1 MLPHQLQSA
10 LVDLDAQGL
19 LRRRRVLDGT
29 QGARVRVD
37 GREYLSFSSNDYLG
51 LAGHPAIA
59 EAACQAAGEV
69 GVGAGAAHLL
79 TGHHR
84 LHHDLE
90 RELAAFVDMPSAL
103 LFSSGYM
110 ANLGVIQA
118 LLDRHGEVFE
128 DRLNHAS
135 LVDAALL
142 SRAKLTRYPHLDLA
156 ALERQLAG
164 SDAKVKLIASDTVFS
179 MDGDLAPVAE
189 LLALAERYDAWLY
202 LDDAHGFGV
211 LGEAGEGATSLLDV
225 QGREVARSDAAGEM
239 FPPFS
244 KGGRGYRRVG
254 ASSDLATLA
263 ITQPLEKS
271 PPAPLWKRGEPKPP
285 RLIYLAT
292 LGKAAGVSGAF
303 VAGSGELIE
312 WLVNKARTY
321 IYTTAQPPL
330 LAAAVSASLKLIAGE
345 SWRRERLRELIAHLK
360 AGVAGLP
367 WPLMVSDTPI
377 QPLLVGDQH
386 AALALASGLKQRGIL
401 IPAIRPPTVPQGSA
415 RLRISLSAAHTL
427 AEVDALLVA
436 LHELAQGKTRG
447 KTRG

>member
-1 MLPHQLQSA
+1 MLPTQLQSA

-19 LRRRRVLDGT
+19 LRRRRVLDGA
-29 QGARVRVD
+29 QGARVTLD

-59 EAACQAAGEV
+59 EVARQAAGEV

-84 LHHDLE
+84 LHHNLE
-90 RELAAFVDMPSAL
+90 LELAAFVGKPAAL
-103 LFSSGYM
+103 LFSTGYM

-156 ALERQLAG
+156 TLERQLAG
-164 SDAKVKLIASDTVFS
+164 SSAKVKLIATDTVFS

-189 LLALAERYDAWLY
+189 LLVLAERYDAWLY

-211 LGEAGEGATSLLDV
+211 LGEAGEGASET
-225 QGREVARSDAAGEM
+225 
-239 FPPFS
+239 FPPFL
-244 KGGRGYRRVG
+244 KGGRE
-254 ASSDLATLA
+254 DLATLA

-271 PPAPLWKRGEPKPP
+271 PPAPLWKRGGPKPP

-345 SWRRERLRELIAHLK
+345 PWRRERLRELVARLK
-360 AGVAGLP
+360 AGVEGLP
-367 WPLMVSDTPI
+367 WPLMPSDTPI
-377 QPLLVGDQH
+377 QPLLVGGQH
-386 AALALASGLKQRGIL
+386 AALALAEGLKQRGIL
-401 IPAIRPPTVPQGSA
+401 IPAIRPPTVPLGSA

-427 AEVDALLVA
+427 ADVDELLTA
-436 LHELAQGKTRG
+436 LHELAHG
-447 KTRG
+447 

>member
-1 MLPHQLQSA
+1 MLPSQLQSA

-19 LRRRRVLDGT
+19 LRRRRVLDGA
-29 QGARVRVD
+29 QGARVTLD

-59 EAACQAAGEV
+59 EAARQAAGEV

-84 LHHDLE
+84 LHHELE
-90 RELAAFVDMPSAL
+90 LELAAFVGMPAAL
-103 LFSSGYM
+103 LFSTGYM

-156 ALERQLAG
+156 TLERQLAG
-164 SDAKVKLIASDTVFS
+164 SSAKVKLIATDTVFS
-179 MDGDLAPVAE
+179 MDGDLVPVAE

-211 LGEAGEGATSLLDV
+211 LGEAGEGANSLLTV
-225 QGREVARSDAAGEM
+225 PGREVAPGAT
-239 FPPFS
+239 FS
-244 KGGRGYRRVG
+244 
-254 ASSDLATLA
+254 
-263 ITQPLEKS
+263 
-271 PPAPLWKRGEPKPP
+271 PLWKRGAGVPKGRGFIRDFFNGDVSANVAKSPPPPFGKGGGFPP

-345 SWRRERLRELIAHLK
+345 SWRRERLHELVARLK
-360 AGVAGLP
+360 AGVEGLP
-367 WPLMVSDTPI
+367 WPLMPSDTPI

-386 AALALASGLKQRGIL
+386 AALALAEGLKQRGIL

-415 RLRISLSAAHTL
+415 RLRISLSAAHTV
-427 AEVDALLVA
+427 ADVDELLTA
-436 LHELAQGKTRG
+436 LHELAHG
-447 KTRG
+447 